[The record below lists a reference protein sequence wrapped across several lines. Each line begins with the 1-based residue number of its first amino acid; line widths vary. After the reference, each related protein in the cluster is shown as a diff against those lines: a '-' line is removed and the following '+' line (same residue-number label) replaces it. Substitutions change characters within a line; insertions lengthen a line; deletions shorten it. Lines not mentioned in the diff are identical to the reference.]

1 MLHAGIVYIRRKSMC
16 IPSYVMYNNFLYYV
30 FELLQKKQATPLLLG
45 HSHSIIN
52 TVTTAMKQ
60 YYLYQYKM
68 SISGVVYLG
77 TIYPTGR
84 LAPGIICA
92 CLCVCACVTL
102 STTHSWVKAIV
113 LWKPFSACKVTRPL
127 QLFDLGFALFL
138 YGETKISAR
147 HWAVVSAG
155 TVTVWVV
162 VKAEEGGEVLGA
174 LRVYQLLK
182 AL

>member
-1 MLHAGIVYIRRKSMC
+1 MC
-16 IPSYVMYNNFLYYV
+16 
-30 FELLQKKQATPLLLG
+30 
-45 HSHSIIN
+45 
-52 TVTTAMKQ
+52 
-60 YYLYQYKM
+60 M
-68 SISGVVYLG
+68 SVRV
-77 TIYPTGR
+77 
-84 LAPGIICA
+84 
-92 CLCVCACVTL
+92 CVCACVTL

-113 LWKPFSACKVTRPL
+113 LWKLFSACKVTRPL

-147 HWAVVSAG
+147 HWAVVPAG